1 MTLRPI
7 GKTDEDIEDVVAA
20 LLAAGNALDV
30 TYDDE
35 NGTLTVDVSENA
47 IGTGELSFDTATQD
61 ELDAVESS
69 AADARTDLRFAL
81 YPEEIDAS
89 TRDTYYQNFEKFAN
103 SAAMTSIAASAV
115 VMDEVSV
122 SDTALDAIWESQT
135 AWDIVKAKSM
145 AVGKFAAGRA
155 GLDGANYTDIDAV
168 STSQTAM
175 DAVSVSALAMEAIAA
190 SQIAMDAVVAAT
202 DVGLPT
208 VVETETAMNE
218 VSLSD
223 LALDTLWASTDAWDL
238 IKANAMA
245 VGKFAAGRAGLS
257 GYDYADID
265 AVATSQTAMD
275 AVSTSATAMDAVST
289 SATAM
294 DAVSSSDLAMD
305 AIWDSQDVAWAAVR
319 DLAMAVG
326 KFVAGRAGLEPQD
339 YADIDAVAADQAA
352 MDAVST
358 SQTAMD
364 AVSASIVART
374 TALLSSVATDA
385 IWSSELAADAMWNI
399 ATPALPWTDS
409 NWDAYLISRSNV
421 GNLPQTWADGNTST
435 PPPDDTRSEKAFVM
449 DNIGSSDG
457 TDHGISFTLDFN
469 EISTLNVYTYMYV
482 KTWGPDNS
490 TMHIK
495 VDGSKLWES
504 ADGTNGGDHSWTQ
517 RSLDVSGLNGELE
530 VELGAQDNNSD
541 TWVALFD
548 EVTAQ

>member
-1 MTLRPI
+1 M
-7 GKTDEDIEDVVAA
+7 
-20 LLAAGNALDV
+20 
-30 TYDDE
+30 
-35 NGTLTVDVSENA
+35 
-47 IGTGELSFDTATQD
+47 
-61 ELDAVESS
+61 DA
-69 AADARTDLRFAL
+69 
-81 YPEEIDAS
+81 
-89 TRDTYYQNFEKFAN
+89 
-103 SAAMTSIAASAV
+103 
-115 VMDEVSV
+115 VSV
-122 SDTALDAIWESQT
+122 SQTAMDAVSASETAMDAVIASEDIALDTVVHTQT
-135 AWDIVKAKSM
+135 AM
-145 AVGKFAAGRA
+145 
-155 GLDGANYTDIDAV
+155 DAV

-364 AVSASIVART
+364 AVSTSQTAMDAVSTSQTAMDAVSASIVART
-374 TALLSSVATDA
+374 TALLSSAATDA